1 MIMSRIDHTISEE
14 SNLLSILATIHPTAS
29 KNSLRKMID
38 SGRILL
44 NDEICRVAKTSVS
57 IGQILSILPKKEG
70 DPPRQLRRNLARD
83 PDIIFEDEQI
93 IVVNKP
99 VGLLSVST
107 ESGNEKDTMHSR
119 VFEWVKG
126 REKGRI
132 FIVHRLD
139 RETSGCMLF
148 AKDFQ
153 TKEML
158 QDQFSER
165 SVERI
170 YHAVLEGLLPTEKG
184 ISNVWIQ
191 QSKDLRVRIVSSKNT
206 KGAKEAITHWSV
218 EEVVE
223 GRTLAALSIK
233 TGRRAQIRLQM
244 SALGAPVSG
253 DTMHGNGRNS
263 AGRLC
268 LHASSLRFV
277 HPNGEQMFVT
287 SNLPSIFRRILRN
300 G

>member
-1 MIMSRIDHTISEE
+1 MSRIDHTISEE
-14 SNLLSILATIHPTAS
+14 GNLLSMIATIHPTAS

-38 SGRILL
+38 SGRVLL
-44 NDEICRVAKTSVS
+44 DNEICRVAKTLVFP
-57 IGQILSILPKKEG
+57 GQIISILPKKQG
-70 DPPRQLRRNLARD
+70 DPPRQLRHNLAKD
-83 PDIIFEDEQI
+83 PEIIFEDEKI
-93 IVVNKP
+93 LVVNKP

-107 ESGNEKDTMHSR
+107 DTGKEKDTMHSR

-148 AKDFQ
+148 AKDIQ
-153 TKEML
+153 SKEML
-158 QDQFSER
+158 QEQFFDR

-170 YHAVLEGLLPTEKG
+170 YHAVLDGLLPTKMG
-184 ISNVWIQ
+184 VSNDWIQ
-191 QSKDLRVRIVSSKNT
+191 QSKDLRVRIVSSQNT

-223 GRTLAALSIK
+223 GRTLVNLSIK

-244 SALGAPVSG
+244 CALGAPVSG
-253 DTMHGNGRNS
+253 DTMYGKGRNS

-268 LHASSLRFV
+268 LHASSLRFI
-277 HPNGEQMFVT
+277 HPNGEDMLIE
-287 SNLPSIFRRILRN
+287 SKLPSIFRRILRN

>member
-1 MIMSRIDHTISEE
+1 MARIDYTASEDAD
-14 SNLLSILATIHPTAS
+14 LLSLIGKIHPTAS

-38 SGRILL
+38 SGRVLL
-44 NDEICRVAKTSVS
+44 DDEICRVAKSQVTE
-57 IGQILSILPKKEG
+57 GQKITILPKKDG
-70 DPPRQLRRNLARD
+70 DPPRKLKRNLAKD
-83 PDIIFEDEQI
+83 PDILYEDQNV
-93 IVVNKP
+93 IVVSKP

-107 ESGNEKDTMHSR
+107 DSGNEKDTMHSR

-148 AKDFQ
+148 AKDVH
-153 TKEML
+153 TKDML
-158 QDQFSER
+158 QEQFFNR
-165 SVERI
+165 SVERK
-170 YHAVLEGLLPTEKG
+170 YHAVLEGTLAEKSG
-184 ISNVWIQ
+184 TCINWIQ
-191 QSKDLRVRIVSSKNT
+191 QSKDLRVRIVPSANSKDS
-206 KGAKEAITHWSV
+206 KEAITHWEIEEIV
-218 EEVVE
+218 EN
-223 GRTLAALSIK
+223 RTLVCLSIE

-253 DTMHGNGRNS
+253 DTMYGKGRNS

-277 HPNGEQMFVT
+277 HPNGEQMQIN
-287 SNLPSIFRRILRN
+287 SPLPSIFRRILKN

>member
-1 MIMSRIDHTISEE
+1 MARIDYTVKED
-14 SNLLSILATIHPTAS
+14 NDLLSVIGKIHPTAS

-38 SGRILL
+38 SGRVLL
-44 NDEICRVAKTSVS
+44 DDEICRIAKSKV
-57 IGQILSILPKKEG
+57 ILGQKITILPKKEG
-70 DPPRQLRRNLARD
+70 DLPRQLKRNLAKD
-83 PDIIFEDEQI
+83 PDILYEDQHV
-93 IVVNKP
+93 IVVSKP

-107 ESGNEKDTMHSR
+107 DSGNEKDTMHSR

-126 REKGRI
+126 RERGRI

-148 AKDFQ
+148 AKDIH
-153 TKEML
+153 TKDML
-158 QDQFSER
+158 QEQFFNR
-165 SVERI
+165 SVERK
-170 YHAVLEGLLPTEKG
+170 YHAVLEGTLAEKSG
-184 ISNVWIQ
+184 TCIDWIQ
-191 QSKDLRVRIVSSKNT
+191 QSKDLRVRIVPSANSKDS
-206 KGAKEAITHWSV
+206 KEAITHWEV
-218 EEVVE
+218 EDIVDN
-223 GRTLAALSIK
+223 RTLVCLSIE

-253 DTMHGNGRNS
+253 DTMYGKGRNS

-277 HPNGEQMFVT
+277 HPNGEKMQIN
-287 SNLPSIFRRILRN
+287 SPLPSIFRRILKN

>member
-1 MIMSRIDHTISEE
+1 MSRIDYTISEE
-14 SNLLSILATIHPTAS
+14 GNLLSTIVLIHPTAS

-38 SGRILL
+38 SGRVLL
-44 NDEICRVAKTSVS
+44 DDEICRVAKFPVMQ
-57 IGQILSILPKKEG
+57 GQKITILPKKDG
-70 DPPRQLRRNLARD
+70 DPPRQLKRNLAKD
-83 PDIIFEDEQI
+83 PDILYEDQQI
-93 IVVNKP
+93 IVVSKP

-107 ESGNEKDTMHSR
+107 DSGNEKDTMHSR

-126 REKGRI
+126 KEKGRI

-148 AKDFQ
+148 AKNIH

-158 QDQFSER
+158 QDQFFNR
-165 SVERI
+165 SVERK
-170 YHAVLEGLLPTEKG
+170 YHAVLEGVLQERSGTC
-184 ISNVWIQ
+184 IDWIQ
-191 QSKDLRVRIVSSKNT
+191 QSKDLRVRIVSSANSKDS
-206 KGAKEAITHWSV
+206 KEAITHWEIEEIV
-218 EEVVE
+218 EN
-223 GRTLAALSIK
+223 RTLVCLSIE

-253 DTMHGNGRNS
+253 DTMYGKGRNS

-268 LHASSLRFV
+268 LHASSLRFI
-277 HPNGEQMFVT
+277 HPNGDEMQIN
-287 SNLPSIFRRILRN
+287 SPLPSIFRRILKN

>member
-1 MIMSRIDHTISEE
+1 MSRIDYTISEE
-14 SNLLSILATIHPTAS
+14 GNLLSTIVLIHPTAS

-38 SGRILL
+38 SGRVLL
-44 NDEICRVAKTSVS
+44 DDEICRVAKSPVMR
-57 IGQILSILPKKEG
+57 GQKITILPKKEG
-70 DPPRQLRRNLARD
+70 DPPRQLKRNLAKD
-83 PDIIFEDEQI
+83 PDILYEDQQI
-93 IVVNKP
+93 IVVSKP

-107 ESGNEKDTMHSR
+107 DSGNEKDTMHSR

-126 REKGRI
+126 KDKGRI

-148 AKDFQ
+148 AKDIH

-158 QDQFSER
+158 QEQFFNR
-165 SVERI
+165 SVERK
-170 YHAVLEGLLPTEKG
+170 YHAVLEGILQEKSG
-184 ISNVWIQ
+184 TCIDWIQ
-191 QSKDLRVRIVSSKNT
+191 QSKDLRVRIVSSVNSKDS
-206 KGAKEAITHWSV
+206 KEAITHWEI
-218 EEVVE
+218 EEIVDN
-223 GRTLAALSIK
+223 RTLVCLSIE

-253 DTMHGNGRNS
+253 DTMYGKGRNS

-268 LHASSLRFV
+268 LHASSLRFI
-277 HPNGEQMFVT
+277 HPNGDEMQIN
-287 SNLPSIFRRILRN
+287 SPLPSIFRRILKN

>member
-1 MIMSRIDHTISEE
+1 MSRIDYTISEE
-14 SNLLSILATIHPTAS
+14 GNLLSTIVLIHPTAS

-38 SGRILL
+38 SGRVLL
-44 NDEICRVAKTSVS
+44 DDEICRVAKSPVMR
-57 IGQILSILPKKEG
+57 GQKITILPKKDG
-70 DPPRQLRRNLARD
+70 DPPRQLKRNLAKD
-83 PDIIFEDEQI
+83 PDILYEDQQI
-93 IVVNKP
+93 IVVSKP

-107 ESGNEKDTMHSR
+107 DSGNEKDTMHSR

-126 REKGRI
+126 KEKGRI

-148 AKDFQ
+148 AKDIH

-158 QDQFSER
+158 QDQFFNR
-165 SVERI
+165 SVERK
-170 YHAVLEGLLPTEKG
+170 YHAVLEGILQEKRG
-184 ISNVWIQ
+184 TCIDWIQ
-191 QSKDLRVRIVSSKNT
+191 QSKDLRVRIVSSANSKDS
-206 KGAKEAITHWSV
+206 KEAITHWEIEEIV
-218 EEVVE
+218 EN
-223 GRTLAALSIK
+223 RTLVCLSIE

-253 DTMHGNGRNS
+253 DTMYGKGRNS

-268 LHASSLRFV
+268 LHASSLRFI
-277 HPNGEQMFVT
+277 HPNGDEMQIN
-287 SNLPSIFRRILRN
+287 SPLPSIFRRILKN

>member
-1 MIMSRIDHTISEE
+1 MSRIDQSVVEE
-14 SNLLSILATIHPTAS
+14 DNLLSILVSIHNTAS

-44 NDEICRVAKTSVS
+44 DDEICRFAKTIVS
-57 IGQILSILPKKEG
+57 PGQVVSILPKSQG
-70 DPPRQLRRNLARD
+70 DPPRQLKRNLAKD
-83 PDIIFEDEQI
+83 PDILYEDEKI

-126 REKGRI
+126 RERGRI

-148 AKDFQ
+148 AKDVQ
-153 TKEML
+153 TKDML
-158 QDQFSER
+158 QNQFFER
-165 SVERI
+165 TIERI
-170 YHAVLEGLLPTEKG
+170 YHAVLEGTLPKESG
-184 ISNVWIQ
+184 ISTDWIQ
-191 QSKDLRVRIVSSKNT
+191 QSKDLRVRIVPSKNT
-206 KGAKEAITHWSV
+206 KGAKEAITEWQV
-218 EEVVE
+218 DEIVDD
-223 GRTLAALSIK
+223 RTLVSLSIK

-244 SALGAPVSG
+244 NALGAPVSG
-253 DTMHGNGRNS
+253 DTMYGIGRNS

-268 LHASSLRFV
+268 LHATSLRFI
-277 HPNGEQMFVT
+277 HPNGEEKLIS
-287 SNLPSIFRRILRN
+287 SNLPSIFRRILRY

>member
-1 MIMSRIDHTISEE
+1 MSRIDHTISEE
-14 SNLLSILATIHPTAS
+14 GNLLSILALIHPTAS

-44 NDEICRVAKTSVS
+44 DNKICRIAKTSVS
-57 IGQILSILPKKEG
+57 PGQLISVLPKSEG
-70 DPPRQLRRNLARD
+70 DAPRQLRRNLAKD
-83 PDIIFEDEQI
+83 PDILYEDKQI
-93 IVVNKP
+93 LVVNKP

-107 ESGNEKDTMHSR
+107 DLGNEKDTMHSR

-126 REKGRI
+126 KEKGRI

-148 AKDFQ
+148 AKDIH

-158 QDQFSER
+158 QHQFFER
-165 SVERI
+165 SIERI
-170 YHAVLEGLLPTEKG
+170 YHAVLEGILPSETG
-184 ISNVWIQ
+184 ISHDWIQ
-191 QSKDLRVRIVSSKNT
+191 QSKDLRVRIVPSENSKDS
-206 KGAKEAITHWSV
+206 KEAITHWNV
-218 EEVVE
+218 EEIV
-223 GRTLAALSIK
+223 GDRTLVSLSIK

-244 SALGAPVSG
+244 NALNAPVSG
-253 DTMHGNGRNS
+253 DTMYGRGRNS

-268 LHASSLRFV
+268 LHASSLRFI
-277 HPNGEQMFVT
+277 HPNGEEMFVT
-287 SNLPSIFRRILRN
+287 SQIPSIFRRILRN

>member
-1 MIMSRIDHTISEE
+1 MARIDYTVKED
-14 SNLLSILATIHPTAS
+14 NDLLSVIGKIHPTAS

-38 SGRILL
+38 SGRVLL
-44 NDEICRVAKTSVS
+44 DDEICRIAKSKV
-57 IGQILSILPKKEG
+57 ILGQKITILPKKEG
-70 DPPRQLRRNLARD
+70 DPPRQLKRNLAKD
-83 PDIIFEDEQI
+83 PDILYEDQHV
-93 IVVNKP
+93 IVVSKP

-107 ESGNEKDTMHSR
+107 DSGNEKDTMHSR

-126 REKGRI
+126 RERGRI

-158 QDQFSER
+158 QHQFFER
-165 SVERI
+165 SIERI
-170 YHAVLEGLLPTEKG
+170 YHAVLEGILPSKSG
-184 ISNVWIQ
+184 ITHDWIQ
-191 QSKDLRVRIVSSKNT
+191 QSKDLRVRIVPSANSKDS
-206 KGAKEAITHWSV
+206 KEAITHWEV
-218 EEVVE
+218 EDIVDN
-223 GRTLAALSIK
+223 RTLVCLSIE
-233 TGRRAQIRLQM
+233 TRRRAQIRLQM

-253 DTMHGNGRNS
+253 DTMYGKGRNS

-277 HPNGEQMFVT
+277 HPNGEKMQIN
-287 SNLPSIFRRILRN
+287 SPLPSIFRRILKN

>member
-1 MIMSRIDHTISEE
+1 MSRIDYTISEE
-14 SNLLSILATIHPTAS
+14 GNLLSTIALIHPTAS

-38 SGRILL
+38 SGRVLL
-44 NDEICRVAKTSVS
+44 DDEICRVAKSPVMQ
-57 IGQILSILPKKEG
+57 GQKITILPKKDG
-70 DPPRQLRRNLARD
+70 DPPRQLKRNLAKD
-83 PDIIFEDEQI
+83 PDILYEDQQI
-93 IVVNKP
+93 IVVSKP

-107 ESGNEKDTMHSR
+107 DSGNEKDTMHSR

-126 REKGRI
+126 KEKGRI

-148 AKDFQ
+148 AKDIH

-158 QDQFSER
+158 QDQFFNR
-165 SVERI
+165 SVERK
-170 YHAVLEGLLPTEKG
+170 YHAVLEGVLQERSGTC
-184 ISNVWIQ
+184 IDWIQ
-191 QSKDLRVRIVSSKNT
+191 QSKDLRVRIVSSANSKDS
-206 KGAKEAITHWSV
+206 KEAITHWEIEEIV
-218 EEVVE
+218 EN
-223 GRTLAALSIK
+223 RTLVCLSIE

-253 DTMHGNGRNS
+253 DTMYGKGRNS

-268 LHASSLRFV
+268 LHASSLRFI
-277 HPNGEQMFVT
+277 HPNGDEMQIN
-287 SNLPSIFRRILRN
+287 SPLPSIFRRILKN

>member
-1 MIMSRIDHTISEE
+1 MARIDYTVSEDAD
-14 SNLLSILATIHPTAS
+14 LLSLIGKIHPTAS

-38 SGRILL
+38 SGRVLL
-44 NDEICRVAKTSVS
+44 DDEICRVAKSQVTQ
-57 IGQILSILPKKEG
+57 GQKITILPKKDG
-70 DPPRQLRRNLARD
+70 DPPRKLKRNLAKD
-83 PDIIFEDEQI
+83 PDILYEDQYV
-93 IVVNKP
+93 IVVSKP

-107 ESGNEKDTMHSR
+107 DSGNEKDTMHSR

-148 AKDFQ
+148 AKDVH
-153 TKEML
+153 TKDML
-158 QDQFSER
+158 QEQFFNR
-165 SVERI
+165 SVERK
-170 YHAVLEGLLPTEKG
+170 YHAVLEGTLAEKSG
-184 ISNVWIQ
+184 TCINWIQ
-191 QSKDLRVRIVSSKNT
+191 QSKDLRVRIVPSANSKDS
-206 KGAKEAITHWSV
+206 KEAITHWEIEEIV
-218 EEVVE
+218 EN
-223 GRTLAALSIK
+223 RTLVCLSIE

-253 DTMHGNGRNS
+253 DTMYGKGRNS

-268 LHASSLRFV
+268 LHASSLKFV
-277 HPNGEQMFVT
+277 HPNGEQMQIN
-287 SNLPSIFRRILRN
+287 SSLPSIFRRILKN

>member
-1 MIMSRIDHTISEE
+1 MARIDYTASEDAD
-14 SNLLSILATIHPTAS
+14 LLSLIGKIHPTAS

-38 SGRILL
+38 SGRVLL
-44 NDEICRVAKTSVS
+44 DDEICRVAKSQVTQ
-57 IGQILSILPKKEG
+57 GQKITILPKKDG
-70 DPPRQLRRNLARD
+70 DPPRKLKRNLAKD
-83 PDIIFEDEQI
+83 PDILYEDQYV
-93 IVVNKP
+93 IVVSKP

-107 ESGNEKDTMHSR
+107 DSGNEKDTMHSR

-148 AKDFQ
+148 AKDVH
-153 TKEML
+153 TKDML
-158 QDQFSER
+158 QEQFFNR
-165 SVERI
+165 SVERK
-170 YHAVLEGLLPTEKG
+170 YHAVLEGTLSEKSG
-184 ISNVWIQ
+184 TCIDWIQ
-191 QSKDLRVRIVSSKNT
+191 QSKDLRVRIVPSANSKDS
-206 KGAKEAITHWSV
+206 KEAITHWEIEEIV
-218 EEVVE
+218 EN
-223 GRTLAALSIK
+223 RTLVCLSIE

-253 DTMHGNGRNS
+253 DTMYGKGRNS

-268 LHASSLRFV
+268 LHASSLKFV
-277 HPNGEQMFVT
+277 HPNGEQMQIN
-287 SNLPSIFRRILRN
+287 SSLPSIFRRILKN

>member
-1 MIMSRIDHTISEE
+1 MSRIDYTISEQG
-14 SNLLSILATIHPTAS
+14 NLLSTIVLIHPTAS

-38 SGRILL
+38 SGRVLL
-44 NDEICRVAKTSVS
+44 DDEICRVAKSPVMQ
-57 IGQILSILPKKEG
+57 GQKITILPKKDG
-70 DPPRQLRRNLARD
+70 DPPRQLKRNLAKD
-83 PDIIFEDEQI
+83 PDILYEDQQI
-93 IVVNKP
+93 IVVSKP

-107 ESGNEKDTMHSR
+107 DSGNEKDTMHSR

-126 REKGRI
+126 KEKGRI

-148 AKDFQ
+148 AKDIH

-158 QDQFSER
+158 QDQFFNR
-165 SVERI
+165 SVERK
-170 YHAVLEGLLPTEKG
+170 YHAVLEGVLQERSGTC
-184 ISNVWIQ
+184 IDWIQ
-191 QSKDLRVRIVSSKNT
+191 QSKDLRVRIVSSANSKDS
-206 KGAKEAITHWSV
+206 KEAITHWEIEEIV
-218 EEVVE
+218 EN
-223 GRTLAALSIK
+223 RTLVCLSIE

-253 DTMHGNGRNS
+253 DTMYGKGRNS

-268 LHASSLRFV
+268 LHASSLRFI
-277 HPNGEQMFVT
+277 HPNGDEMQIN
-287 SNLPSIFRRILRN
+287 SPLPSIFRRILKN

>member
-1 MIMSRIDHTISEE
+1 MARIDHIVNEDGDLLLLISK
-14 SNLLSILATIHPTAS
+14 IHSTAS

-38 SGRILL
+38 SGRVLL
-44 NDEICRVAKTSVS
+44 DDKICRIAKSPVS
-57 IGQILSILPKKEG
+57 PGQKITILPKKDG
-70 DPPRQLRRNLARD
+70 DPPRQLRRELAHD
-83 PDIIFEDEQI
+83 PDIVYEDKQI
-93 IVVNKP
+93 LVVNKP

-107 ESGNEKDTMHSR
+107 EFGNEKDTMHSR
-119 VFEWVKG
+119 AFDWVKG
-126 REKGRI
+126 RERGRI

-148 AKDFQ
+148 AKDVK

-158 QDQFSER
+158 QDQFFER
-165 SVERI
+165 SIQRI
-170 YHAVLEGLLPTEKG
+170 YHAVLEGLLPSETG
-184 ISNVWIQ
+184 ISHDWIQ
-191 QSKDLRVRIVSSKNT
+191 QSKDLRVRIVPSANSKDS
-206 KGAKEAITHWSV
+206 KEAITHWEIEEIV
-218 EEVVE
+218 EN
-223 GRTLAALSIK
+223 RTLVCLSIE

-253 DTMHGNGRNS
+253 DTMYGKGRNS

-277 HPNGEQMFVT
+277 HPNGEQMQIN
-287 SNLPSIFRRILRN
+287 SPLPSIFRRILKN

>member
-1 MIMSRIDHTISEE
+1 MARIDYTASEDAD
-14 SNLLSILATIHPTAS
+14 LLSLIGKIHPTAS

-38 SGRILL
+38 SGRVLL
-44 NDEICRVAKTSVS
+44 DDEICRVAKSQVTQ
-57 IGQILSILPKKEG
+57 GQKITILPKKDG
-70 DPPRQLRRNLARD
+70 DPPRKLKRNLAKD
-83 PDIIFEDEQI
+83 PDILYEDQNV
-93 IVVNKP
+93 IVVSKP

-107 ESGNEKDTMHSR
+107 DSGNEKDTMHSR

-148 AKDFQ
+148 AKDIH
-153 TKEML
+153 TKDML
-158 QDQFSER
+158 QEQFFHR
-165 SVERI
+165 SVERK
-170 YHAVLEGLLPTEKG
+170 YHAVLEGTLVGKSGTC
-184 ISNVWIQ
+184 INWIQ
-191 QSKDLRVRIVSSKNT
+191 QSKDLRVRIVPSANSKDS
-206 KGAKEAITHWSV
+206 KEAITHWEIEEIV
-218 EEVVE
+218 EN
-223 GRTLAALSIK
+223 RTLVCLSIE

-253 DTMHGNGRNS
+253 DTMYGKGRNS

-277 HPNGEQMFVT
+277 HPNGEQMQIN
-287 SNLPSIFRRILRN
+287 SPLPSIFRRILKN

>member
-1 MIMSRIDHTISEE
+1 MARIDYTASEDTV
-14 SNLLSILATIHPTAS
+14 LLSVIGKIHPTAS

-38 SGRILL
+38 SGRVLL
-44 NDEICRVAKTSVS
+44 DDEICRVAKSQVTL
-57 IGQILSILPKKEG
+57 GQKITILPKKAG
-70 DPPRQLRRNLARD
+70 DPPPKLKRNLAKD
-83 PDIIFEDEQI
+83 PDILYEDQYV
-93 IVVNKP
+93 IVVSKP

-107 ESGNEKDTMHSR
+107 DSGNEKDTMHSR

-148 AKDFQ
+148 AKDVH
-153 TKEML
+153 TKDML
-158 QDQFSER
+158 QEQFFNR
-165 SVERI
+165 SVERK
-170 YHAVLEGLLPTEKG
+170 YHAVLEGILAEKSG
-184 ISNVWIQ
+184 TCINWIQ
-191 QSKDLRVRIVSSKNT
+191 QSKDLRVRIVPSANSKDS
-206 KGAKEAITHWSV
+206 KEAITHWEI
-218 EEVVE
+218 EEIIE
-223 GRTLAALSIK
+223 NRTLVCLSIE

-253 DTMHGNGRNS
+253 DTMYGKGRNS

-277 HPNGEQMFVT
+277 HPNGEQMQIN
-287 SNLPSIFRRILRN
+287 SPLPSIFRRILKN

>member
-1 MIMSRIDHTISEE
+1 MSRIDHTISDEG
-14 SNLLSILATIHPTAS
+14 NLLSIIALIHPNAS

-44 NDEICRVAKTSVS
+44 DNEVCRIAKTSVNS
-57 IGQILSILPKKEG
+57 GQLISVLPKSEG
-70 DPPRQLRRNLARD
+70 DAPRQLKRNLVKD
-83 PDIIFEDEQI
+83 PDILYEDKQI
-93 IVVNKP
+93 LVVNKP

-107 ESGNEKDTMHSR
+107 DFGNEKDTMHSR

-126 REKGRI
+126 KEKGRI

-148 AKDFQ
+148 AKDIQ

-158 QDQFSER
+158 QRQFFER
-165 SVERI
+165 SIERI
-170 YHAVLEGLLPTEKG
+170 YHAVLEGRLPNETG
-184 ISNVWIQ
+184 ISHDWIQ
-191 QSKDLRVRIVSSKNT
+191 QSKDLRVRIVPSENT
-206 KGAKEAITHWSV
+206 KDSKEAITHWSV
-218 EEVVE
+218 QEVV
-223 GRTLAALSIK
+223 GDRTLVSLSIK

-244 SALGAPVSG
+244 NALNAPVSG
-253 DTMHGNGRNS
+253 DTMYGRGRNS

-277 HPNGEQMFVT
+277 HPNGKQMFVT
-287 SNLPSIFRRILRN
+287 SQIPSIFRRILRN

>member
-1 MIMSRIDHTISEE
+1 MARIDYTASEDAD
-14 SNLLSILATIHPTAS
+14 LLSLIGKIHPTAS

-38 SGRILL
+38 SGRVLL
-44 NDEICRVAKTSVS
+44 DDEICRVAKSQVTE
-57 IGQILSILPKKEG
+57 GQKITILPKKDG
-70 DPPRQLRRNLARD
+70 DPPRKLKRNLAKD
-83 PDIIFEDEQI
+83 PDILYEDQNV
-93 IVVNKP
+93 IVVSKP

-107 ESGNEKDTMHSR
+107 DSGNEKDTMHSR

-126 REKGRI
+126 RERGRI

-148 AKDFQ
+148 AKDIH
-153 TKEML
+153 TKDML
-158 QDQFSER
+158 QEQFFNR
-165 SVERI
+165 SVERK
-170 YHAVLEGLLPTEKG
+170 YHAVLEGTLAEKSG
-184 ISNVWIQ
+184 TCINWIQ
-191 QSKDLRVRIVSSKNT
+191 QSKDLRVRIVPSANSKDS
-206 KGAKEAITHWSV
+206 KEAITHWEIEEIV
-218 EEVVE
+218 EN
-223 GRTLAALSIK
+223 RTLVCLSIE

-253 DTMHGNGRNS
+253 DTMYGKGRNS

-277 HPNGEQMFVT
+277 HPNGEQMQIN
-287 SNLPSIFRRILRN
+287 SPLPSIFRRILKN